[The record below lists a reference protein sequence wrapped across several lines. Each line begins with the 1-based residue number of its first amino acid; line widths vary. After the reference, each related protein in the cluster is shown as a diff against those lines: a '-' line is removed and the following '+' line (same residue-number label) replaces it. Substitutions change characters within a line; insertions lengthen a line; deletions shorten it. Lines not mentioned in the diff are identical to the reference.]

1 MGMTL
6 EEALEKILILEEENQ
21 KLRKEVEELKNRNLG
36 GRKKHDETW
45 QATFQDF
52 VDKYSQG
59 LSMKEITAD
68 SEYSRRT
75 AYRYLAY
82 YKALTEG
89 KEALE
94 EMLDKDKFNRKINKD
109 EKQNNNN
116 P

>member
-1 MGMTL
+1 
-6 EEALEKILILEEENQ
+6 
-21 KLRKEVEELKNRNLG
+21 
-36 GRKKHDETW
+36 
-45 QATFQDF
+45 
-52 VDKYSQG
+52 
-59 LSMKEITAD
+59 MKEITAD

-94 EMLDKDKFNRKINKD
+94 EMLDNDKFSREINKD